1 MVGHYSLDVMPAGTF
16 EDNKG
21 NRSSKRIF
29 GALGMVYFFA
39 LAGVDGLNWYEVND
53 MIIIAG
59 MGICAT
65 LLGLDTVTDI
75 WKK

>member
-1 MVGHYSLDVMPAGTF
+1 MPTGTF
-16 EDNKG
+16 EDSKG

>member
-1 MVGHYSLDVMPAGTF
+1 MPSGTF
-16 EDNKG
+16 EDSKG
-21 NRSSKRIF
+21 NKSSKRLF
-29 GALGMVYFFA
+29 GGVGMVYFFA
-39 LAGVDGLNWYEVND
+39 LAGLDGLDWFAVND

-59 MGICAT
+59 MSINAT